1 MGYAMHPAELLGIL
15 RRRGVTVAQLAQE
28 AGETLEAVTLRLQQ
42 STIDDKT
49 ACKYMD
55 ALQDIK
61 RKGVRNDFG
70 RIRPSR
76 RSGL

>member
-1 MGYAMHPAELLGIL
+1 MGYAMHPAELLGIM
-15 RRRGVTVAQLAQE
+15 RRRGVSIAQLAQE
-28 AGETLEAVTLRLQQ
+28 AGEAPEAVSLRLQQ

-61 RKGVRNDFG
+61 RKGVQYGTYKRKQN
-70 RIRPSR
+70 
-76 RSGL
+76 